1 MIVSRELGGL
11 ELFRLAEPRVT
22 ILMSV
27 ASPKCRPALNLAED
41 VKRKRY
47 DTKMA
52 RSEAKRSLKHE
63 AKLRVKISIYSI
75 FDAKL
80 CFALFGL
87 SPQVLTSTGRV
98 TNKLAI

>member
-1 MIVSRELGGL
+1 MAQFDKKCDLVIVSRELGGL

-47 DTKMA
+47 AAKIGERSAAKSAKQSFASKMP
-52 RSEAKRSLKHE
+52 
-63 AKLRVKISIYSI
+63 RV
-75 FDAKL
+75 
-80 CFALFGL
+80 
-87 SPQVLTSTGRV
+87 
-98 TNKLAI
+98 

>member
-47 DTKMA
+47 DAKMAGITKLKA
-52 RSEAKRSLKHE
+52 RSEASR
-63 AKLRVKISIYSI
+63 RISNI
-75 FDAKL
+75 
-80 CFALFGL
+80 
-87 SPQVLTSTGRV
+87 
-98 TNKLAI
+98 

>member
-1 MIVSRELGGL
+1 VILVIVSRELGGL

-47 DTKMA
+47 DAKMA
-52 RSEAKRSLKHE
+52 ERSEAKSAKRS
-63 AKLRVKISIYSI
+63 
-75 FDAKL
+75 
-80 CFALFGL
+80 FA
-87 SPQVLTSTGRV
+87 SNVENKDILTRSFASRFSV
-98 TNKLAI
+98 FPHK